1 MKYIGMNRYT
11 TFGFRESFLEHFF
24 DLGNDCWSSKELGN
38 LQYASLKV
46 WLKEAEIIEVNPQT
60 DKNGQIT
67 ELGKKLRELGIYH
80 PMTWAVIWT
89 NLSYNS
95 SLIKWY
101 LLCVNCGEV
110 YEKGDFVFLIGD
122 DYSERQRENA
132 VSSLCE
138 TLGKSPIG
146 NTLEMGV
153 PIPNG
158 KSYKYYKKGWST
170 PEPAAL
176 LYALYK
182 YAESLDGHYAM
193 TLTELRKIR
202 INRPENFIGM
212 DPVTIFGLEEDAF
225 KEMLREIAGNYPDF
239 LKVSFVADLDNVI
252 LSSEKT
258 SLDVVDLVL
267 GGM

>member
-1 MKYIGMNRYT
+1 M
-11 TFGFRESFLEHFF
+11 
-24 DLGNDCWSSKELGN
+24 
-38 LQYASLKV
+38 
-46 WLKEAEIIEVNPQT
+46 
-60 DKNGQIT
+60 
-67 ELGKKLRELGIYH
+67 
-80 PMTWAVIWT
+80 
-89 NLSYNS
+89 
-95 SLIKWY
+95 
-101 LLCVNCGEV
+101 CVNCGEV

>member
-1 MKYIGMNRYT
+1 MK
-11 TFGFRESFLEHFF
+11 E
-24 DLGNDCWSSKELGN
+24 DL
-38 LQYASLKV
+38 SLK
-46 WLKEAEIIEVNPQT
+46 A
-60 DKNGQIT
+60 
-67 ELGKKLRELGIYH
+67 
-80 PMTWAVIWT
+80 
-89 NLSYNS
+89 S
-95 SLIKWY
+95 
-101 LLCVNCGEV
+101 
-110 YEKGDFVFLIGD
+110 
-122 DYSERQRENA
+122 